1 MSGNFIWLALAAG
14 AASGLIG
21 GLMSFRKDRW
31 IAFLIAIGAGMLGG
45 ILSNRLLM
53 LTEAVAPRMVLIDS
67 NGATRAELGVS
78 QDSAHLRLMDSSGNE
93 RVRLE
98 AGSGSQGPCFLFK
111 DTRDKPLVAFCVRGD
126 HTALLDLRGPKEK
139 LLWSSDPAEST
150 AAGPPICSSE
160 RSHQGNASPSK

>member
-1 MSGNFIWLALAAG
+1 MSREVIWLSLTAG
-14 AASGLIG
+14 GAGGLIG

-31 IAFLIAIGAGMLGG
+31 IAFVIAIGAGMLGG

-53 LTEAVAPRMVLIDS
+53 LTEAVAPRIVVIDS

-78 QDSAHLRLMDSSGNE
+78 HDSAHLRLMDSSGNE

-111 DTRDKPLVAFCVRGD
+111 DTRDKPLVAFCARGD
-126 HTALLDLRGPKEK
+126 HVGLLDLRGSNEK
-139 LLWSSDPAEST
+139 LLWSSDPAQST
-150 AAGPPICSSE
+150 AAGPIDSNE